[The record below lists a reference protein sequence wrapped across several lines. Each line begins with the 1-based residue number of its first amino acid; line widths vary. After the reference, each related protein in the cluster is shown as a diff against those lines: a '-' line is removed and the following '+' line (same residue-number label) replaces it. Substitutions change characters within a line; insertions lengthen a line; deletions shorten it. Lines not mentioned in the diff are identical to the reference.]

1 MRTTISIIVAILIP
15 VLAFSQNK
23 PTQRVI
29 LKNGSAINGTVQLM
43 ADGTYEVKSASGDT
57 FYFLPSEVE
66 RVIGLSQEN
75 DTDKNGNVKKGRNEV
90 EGPVIRY
97 RNTLRFSGSSTELSQ
112 NDFLSNDSWNKYLN
126 NRKKGKTGRILLYSG
141 LGGIALG
148 GIEIG
153 IGLSNDNNKV
163 LQYIGTAF
171 IAAGLG
177 VAIAGLSMTISSNK
191 NLNQM
196 ANEFNPNPGYALNF
210 GMQQHGLGFALNF

>member
-90 EGPVIRY
+90 GGPVVRR
-97 RNTLRFSGSSTELSQ
+97 RNKLCFSEGMTELKQ
-112 NDFLSNDSWNKYLN
+112 GDFLSNESWNKYLQN
-126 NRKKGKTGRILLYSG
+126 KKKGNTGRILLYSG
-141 LGGIALG
+141 IGGVVLG
-148 GIEIG
+148 GIEII
-153 IGLSNDNNKV
+153 IGGSTDNDG
-163 LQYIGTAF
+163 LIYAGGGF
-171 IAAGLG
+171 LAAGLG
-177 VAIAGLSMTISSNK
+177 VGITGLCITIDSNR
-191 NLNQM
+191 NLNRM
-196 ANEFNPNPGYALNF
+196 ANEFSPNPGYALNF
-210 GMQQHGLGFALNF
+210 GIQQHGLGFALNF